1 MKHTSSL
8 NKRRQAGAWL
18 KKLRMDAGLTQS
30 RFAERLGFPY
40 YAVVSQVET
49 GRIRVPTQKLQAWA
63 EAVGVDPTEFTKR
76 LLWYY
81 EPELHRL
88 LYERKLRRSRPDGSP
103 ARTSEG
109 ASRP

>member
-1 MKHTSSL
+1 MKHPSSL

-30 RFAERLGFPY
+30 GFAERLGFPY

-49 GRIRVPTQKLQAWA
+49 GRIRVPIQKLQAWA

-76 LLWYY
+76 LLSFY

-88 LYERKLRRSRPDGSP
+88 LYERKVRHNQPGGAPDRASQ
-103 ARTSEG
+103 R
-109 ASRP
+109 ASRS